1 MNTRRTLPLTAIAVA
16 AVAVL
21 ATWNSSCG
29 GGSPTSTPVTTLAS
43 TTVPTTVPTTTT
55 TPTTTPTASCA
66 LGQGVAYPDE
76 CARQSPR
83 LLAHVES
90 AMDQLIRERPGIFD
104 LTREQAPGS
113 QAYLVLD
120 RAGYTNG
127 LVANLQA
134 KGLCAEV
141 DVDDPYQQTIHA
153 KDSNEF
159 SEDYDVLLSD
169 GFMRRGNGAY
179 RQTCTPPN
187 FPAPRPEGAPPVG
200 SGCGRPF
207 PPPIRKFACRT
218 HLNAGDHHVIDSTP
232 QVADSNYCRSIGYT
246 DGRGLCAVRME
257 GAPDREA
264 CEDWIVGI
272 AKDTHEY
279 GPTWTRVSDGS
290 FCTGRASGC
299 VRSPTSKYQLWVY
312 EHGYYQVSSTKGG
325 KTCQAYVDR

>member
-1 MNTRRTLPLTAIAVA
+1 MNARSTLPLAVIAVA

-29 GGSPTSTPVTTLAS
+29 GGSPTSTPLTTLAPS
-43 TTVPTTVPTTTT
+43 PAPTTTT
-55 TPTTTPTASCA
+55 TPGASCN
-66 LGQGVAYPDE
+66 LGQGVVYPDE
-76 CARQSPR
+76 CTRLSPQ
-83 LLAHVES
+83 LFKDVEG
-90 AMDQLIRERPGIFD
+90 AMDLLIKERPGIFD
-104 LTREQAPGS
+104 LTREHTPGS
-113 QAYLVLD
+113 RAYLVLD
-120 RAGYTNG
+120 REAYRKG

-134 KGLCAEV
+134 AGLCAEV
-141 DVDDPYQQTIHA
+141 DLDDPYQQTIRA

-159 SEDYDVLLSD
+159 SEDYDVLLSN
-169 GFMRRGNGAY
+169 GFMRRGGGAY

-187 FPAPRPEGAPPVG
+187 FPAPRPPGAPPVS

-207 PPPIRKFACRT
+207 PPPIFKIACRDY
-218 HLNAGDHHVIDSTP
+218 LNAGDHHIIDSTP

-257 GAPDREA
+257 GAPDRDA

-272 AKDTHEY
+272 AKDTGQY

-290 FCTGRASGC
+290 FCTDKASGC
-299 VRSPTSKYQLWVY
+299 VHSPTSKYQLWVY

-325 KTCQAYVDR
+325 KTCRAYVDR